1 MATESPVRDLPVG
14 AVVSLACEA
23 AELGDALAFCT
34 GLLVVQSLVL
44 GAGFSGEITRE
55 KPACESLTCRSW
67 RCGWDVLVSAMNAER
82 NAKTRKE
89 NSELD
94 DRESDMAVCD
104 GMDGEWTV
112 RCDERRP
119 LCCGMRALH
128 CGATRSTAVQSKTA
142 AHNGEIL

>member
-1 MATESPVRDLPVG
+1 MTTESPVRDLPVG

-67 RCGWDVLVSAMNAER
+67 RCGWDVCVSAMNAER
-82 NAKTRKE
+82 NDKIRKE
-89 NSELD
+89 NRELD

-112 RCDERRP
+112 RCDERD
-119 LCCGMRALH
+119 H
-128 CGATRSTAVQSKTA
+128 CVAECAR
-142 AHNGEIL
+142 